1 MAGSKAYEIK
11 KAYDPTKLTL
21 KEFVDLYR
29 LESKQPNFGTEVLKN
44 KVFKTMLDKPVLEIF
59 NNEAST
65 TMDNN
70 LLADAQNTLPNE
82 SAIGQLQSN
91 IRVIEANVL
100 DRRIPSLT
108 KTDSVLREN
117 IANNYSKVSNGV
129 IRVATRGGRSTAKV
143 QFNASMIGQLVNNL
157 ERYIE
162 KNPQDKPV
170 ANAIL
175 FNLEIG
181 ARPSLVSE
189 LTSKH
194 YVKNKITSEM
204 QAQGYTG
211 TDGIN
216 IPAGT
221 RGTKRTRQGNV
232 ANIQPFSSP
241 LTNRGITILQDQSD
255 YNRTKFGETKLNN
268 YFQIEGKDGLRP
280 VNLTDMNRILA
291 AGIPGSNSGEKVT
304 PKGMVLQMN
313 KDGSVTETNNALT
326 AGKIRHVFINSAL
339 TFGKMSPQKL
349 ASLMSRDIGGGAGAT
364 NVYMGSP
371 GQYSNEVISDINRI
385 SQVNWTAYS
394 IINSPEIKQN
404 YASDKLV
411 KNPASLIFGDNTD
424 NKTKDTTFIKF
435 NDAKPLNIEMQQ
447 TGFSVEL
454 ENADT
459 TPSLI
464 KDAKDSTIN
473 LSEQDA
479 EVAKKN
485 NLTDWINSLSKGK
498 TLSAIGAS
506 LTYAGTKV
514 MQGVVGSA
522 VLNDPAQAAVEIGAE
537 VLMGPMKANAF
548 ILAMQTSQT
557 ALDRPEIIGKKLGVP
572 SSQVYENQPE
582 FEQKL
587 EDRLVVEGMADEE
600 LKLGEDI
607 QMRDDLRSVQ
617 NFNKLNVR
625 PKNEDGFVSLSDK
638 LKARSLQKQNANS
651 IGLETS
657 MQDMTEAQPMNN
669 AMDQNQSNLLKKK
682 VPEQQ
687 GFI

>member
-21 KEFVDLYR
+21 REFVELYR
-29 LESKQPNFGTEVLKN
+29 AESEQPNFGTELVKN

-59 NNEAST
+59 HNEAST

-70 LLADAQNTLPNE
+70 LLADAQNTMTSD

-108 KTDSVLREN
+108 KTNPVFRED

-129 IRVATRGGRSTAKV
+129 IRVATRGGRSSAKV
-143 QFNASMIGQLVNNL
+143 QYNASMIGQLVNNL
-157 ERYIE
+157 ERYIKE
-162 KNPQDKPV
+162 NPQDKPI

-175 FNLEIG
+175 LNLELG

-189 LTSKH
+189 LTTKH
-194 YVKNKITSEM
+194 YVKNKITQEM

-221 RGTKRTRQGNV
+221 KGTKRTRQGNV

-241 LTNRGITILQDQSD
+241 LTNRAITILQDQSD
-255 YNRTKFGETKLNN
+255 FNRTKFGENKLNN

-280 VNLTDMNRILA
+280 VTPADMNKILA

-304 PKGMVLQMN
+304 PNGMVLQMN
-313 KDGSVTETNNALT
+313 KDGSVTETNNPLT

-339 TFGKMSPQKL
+339 TFGKMNPQKL

-371 GQYSNEVISDINRI
+371 GQYSNEVIRDINTI
-385 SQVNWTAYS
+385 SEANWTAYS
-394 IINSPEIKQN
+394 IINSPEIKEN
-404 YASDKLV
+404 YQVNKMV

-424 NKTKDTTFIKF
+424 SKTKDTSLIKF
-435 NDAKPLNIEMQQ
+435 RDAKPLDIQMQQ

-454 ENADT
+454 ENTDT
-459 TPSLI
+459 SPDLI
-464 KDAKDSTIN
+464 KEPNSTKIN
-473 LSEQDA
+473 LSDA
-479 EVAKKN
+479 DVEVVKKN
-485 NLTDWINSLSKGK
+485 NLTDWINNLSKGK
-498 TLSAIGAS
+498 TFTTIGAG
-506 LTYAGTKV
+506 LTYAGTKL

-522 VLNDPAQAAVEIGAE
+522 VLDNPAQAAVELGTE
-537 VLMGPMKANAF
+537 VLMGPVKGNAF
-548 ILAMQTSQT
+548 ILAMQSSQT
-557 ALDRPEIIGKKLGVP
+557 GLDTPEIIGKKLGVDV
-572 SSQVYENQPE
+572 SDVYKDEAKYK
-582 FEQKL
+582 QKL

-600 LKLGEDI
+600 QKLGEDI
-607 QMRDDLRSVQ
+607 QMKDDLRSVQ
-617 NFNKLNVR
+617 DFNKLNVR
-625 PKNEDGFVSLSDK
+625 PKDEGFISLTDK
-638 LKARSLQKQNANS
+638 LKSRR
-651 IGLETS
+651 
-657 MQDMTEAQPMNN
+657 
-669 AMDQNQSNLLKKK
+669 NQS
-682 VPEQQ
+682 VPVEEQVA
-687 GFI
+687 GFNT

>member
-21 KEFVDLYR
+21 REFVELYR
-29 LESKQPNFGTEVLKN
+29 AESEQPNFGTELVKN

-59 NNEAST
+59 HNEAST

-70 LLADAQNTLPNE
+70 LLADAQNTMTSD

-108 KTDSVLREN
+108 KTNPVFRED

-129 IRVATRGGRSTAKV
+129 IRVATRGGRSSAKV
-143 QFNASMIGQLVNNL
+143 QYNASMIGQLVNNL
-157 ERYIE
+157 ERYIKE
-162 KNPQDKPV
+162 NPQDKPI

-175 FNLEIG
+175 LNLELG

-189 LTSKH
+189 LTTKH
-194 YVKNKITSEM
+194 YVKNKITQEM

-221 RGTKRTRQGNV
+221 KGTKRTRQGNV

-241 LTNRGITILQDQSD
+241 LTNRAITILQDQSD
-255 YNRTKFGETKLNN
+255 FNRTKFGENKLNN

-280 VNLTDMNRILA
+280 VTPADMNKILA

-304 PKGMVLQMN
+304 PNGMVLQMN
-313 KDGSVTETNNALT
+313 KDGSVTETNNPLT

-339 TFGKMSPQKL
+339 TFGKMNPQKL

-371 GQYSNEVISDINRI
+371 GQYSNEVIRDINTI
-385 SQVNWTAYS
+385 SEANWTAYS
-394 IINSPEIKQN
+394 IINSPEIKEN
-404 YASDKLV
+404 YQVNKMV

-424 NKTKDTTFIKF
+424 SKTKDTSLIKF
-435 NDAKPLNIEMQQ
+435 RDAKPLDIQMQQ

-454 ENADT
+454 ENTDT
-459 TPSLI
+459 SPDLI
-464 KDAKDSTIN
+464 KEPNSTKIN
-473 LSEQDA
+473 LSDA
-479 EVAKKN
+479 DVEVVKKN
-485 NLTDWINSLSKGK
+485 NLTDWINNLSKGK
-498 TLSAIGAS
+498 TFTTIGTG
-506 LTYAGTKV
+506 LTYAGTKL

-522 VLNDPAQAAVEIGAE
+522 VLDNPAQAAVELGTE
-537 VLMGPMKANAF
+537 VLMGPVKGNAF
-548 ILAMQTSQT
+548 ILAMQSSQT
-557 ALDRPEIIGKKLGVP
+557 GLDTPEIIGKKLGVDV
-572 SSQVYENQPE
+572 SDVYKDEAKYK
-582 FEQKL
+582 QKL

-600 LKLGEDI
+600 QKLGEDI
-607 QMRDDLRSVQ
+607 QMKDDLRSVQ
-617 NFNKLNVR
+617 DFNKLNVR
-625 PKNEDGFVSLSDK
+625 PKDEGFISLTDK
-638 LKARSLQKQNANS
+638 LKSRR
-651 IGLETS
+651 
-657 MQDMTEAQPMNN
+657 
-669 AMDQNQSNLLKKK
+669 NQS
-682 VPEQQ
+682 VPVEEQVA
-687 GFI
+687 GFNT

>member
-21 KEFVDLYR
+21 REFVDLYR
-29 LESKQPNFGTEVLKN
+29 VESGSSNFGTEIVKN

-59 NNEAST
+59 HNEAST

-100 DRRIPSLT
+100 DRRIPALT
-108 KTDSVLREN
+108 KTNPTLREN
-117 IANNYSKVSNGV
+117 IASNYSKVSNGV

-157 ERYIE
+157 ERYVE
-162 KNPQDKPV
+162 KNPQDKAI

-175 FNLEIG
+175 LNLELG

-189 LTSKH
+189 LTTKH
-194 YVKNKITSEM
+194 YVKNKITQEM

-241 LTNRGITILQDQSD
+241 LTNRAITILQDQSE
-255 YNRTKFGETKLNN
+255 YNRVNFGENKLNN

-280 VNLTDMNRILA
+280 VNLTDMNRVLA

-304 PKGMVLQMN
+304 PNGMVLQMN
-313 KDGSVTETNNALT
+313 KDGSVTETNNPLT

-339 TFGKMSPQKL
+339 TFGKMNPQKL

-371 GQYSNEVISDINRI
+371 GQYSNEVIRDINTI
-385 SQVNWTAYS
+385 SEANWTAYS
-394 IINSPEIKQN
+394 IINSPEIKEN
-404 YASDKLV
+404 YQTNKMV

-424 NKTKDTTFIKF
+424 SKTKDTSLIKF
-435 NDAKPLNIEMQQ
+435 RDAKPLDIQMQQ

-454 ENADT
+454 ENNDT
-459 TPSLI
+459 SPDLI
-464 KDAKDSTIN
+464 KEPNSTKIN
-473 LSEQDA
+473 LSDA
-479 EVAKKN
+479 DVEVVKKN
-485 NLTDWINSLSKGK
+485 NLTDWINNLSKGK
-498 TLSAIGAS
+498 TFTTIGAG
-506 LTYAGTKV
+506 LTYAGTKL

-522 VLNDPAQAAVEIGAE
+522 VLDNPAQAAVELGTE
-537 VLMGPMKANAF
+537 VLMGPVKGNAF
-548 ILAMQTSQT
+548 ILAMQSSQT
-557 ALDRPEIIGKKLGVP
+557 GLDTPEIIGKKLGVDV
-572 SSQVYENQPE
+572 SDVYKDEAKYK
-582 FEQKL
+582 QKL

-600 LKLGEDI
+600 QKLGEDI

-617 NFNKLNVR
+617 DFNKLNVR
-625 PKNEDGFVSLSDK
+625 PKDEGFISLTDK
-638 LKARSLQKQNANS
+638 LKSRR
-651 IGLETS
+651 
-657 MQDMTEAQPMNN
+657 
-669 AMDQNQSNLLKKK
+669 NQS
-682 VPEQQ
+682 VPVEEQVA
-687 GFI
+687 GFNT

>member
-21 KEFVDLYR
+21 REFVELYR
-29 LESKQPNFGTEVLKN
+29 AESEQPNFGTELVKN

-59 NNEAST
+59 HNEAST

-70 LLADAQNTLPNE
+70 LLADAQNTMTSD

-108 KTDSVLREN
+108 KTNPVFREDV
-117 IANNYSKVSNGV
+117 ANNYSKVSNGV
-129 IRVATRGGRSTAKV
+129 IRVATRGGRSSAKV
-143 QFNASMIGQLVNNL
+143 QYNASMIGQLVNNL
-157 ERYIE
+157 ERYIKE
-162 KNPQDKPV
+162 NPQDKPI

-175 FNLEIG
+175 LNLELG

-189 LTSKH
+189 LTTKH
-194 YVKNKITSEM
+194 YVKNKITQEM

-221 RGTKRTRQGNV
+221 KGTKRTRQGNV

-241 LTNRGITILQDQSD
+241 LTNRAITILQDQSD
-255 YNRTKFGETKLNN
+255 FNRTKFGENKLNN

-280 VNLTDMNRILA
+280 VTPADMNKILA

-304 PKGMVLQMN
+304 PNGMVLQMN
-313 KDGSVTETNNALT
+313 KDGSVTETNNPLT

-339 TFGKMSPQKL
+339 TFGKMNPQKL

-371 GQYSNEVISDINRI
+371 GQYSNEVIRDINTI
-385 SQVNWTAYS
+385 SEANWTAYS
-394 IINSPEIKQN
+394 IVNSPEIKEN
-404 YASDKLV
+404 YQTNKMV

-424 NKTKDTTFIKF
+424 SKTKDTSLIKF
-435 NDAKPLNIEMQQ
+435 KDAKPLDIQMQQ

-454 ENADT
+454 ENNDT
-459 TPSLI
+459 SPDLI
-464 KDAKDSTIN
+464 KEPNSTKIN
-473 LSEQDA
+473 LSDA
-479 EVAKKN
+479 DVEVVKKN
-485 NLTDWINSLSKGK
+485 NLTDWINNLSKGK
-498 TLSAIGAS
+498 TFTTIGAG
-506 LTYAGTKV
+506 LTYAGTKL

-522 VLNDPAQAAVEIGAE
+522 VLDNPAQAAVELGTE
-537 VLMGPMKANAF
+537 VLMGPVKGNAF
-548 ILAMQTSQT
+548 ILAMQSSQT
-557 ALDRPEIIGKKLGVP
+557 GLDTPEIIGKKLGVDV
-572 SSQVYENQPE
+572 SDVYKDEAKYK
-582 FEQKL
+582 QKL

-600 LKLGEDI
+600 QKLGEDI

-617 NFNKLNVR
+617 DFNKLNVR
-625 PKNEDGFVSLSDK
+625 PKDEGFISLTDK
-638 LKARSLQKQNANS
+638 LKSRR
-651 IGLETS
+651 
-657 MQDMTEAQPMNN
+657 
-669 AMDQNQSNLLKKK
+669 NQS
-682 VPEQQ
+682 VPVEEQVA
-687 GFI
+687 GFNT

>member
-21 KEFVDLYR
+21 REFVELYR
-29 LESKQPNFGTEVLKN
+29 AESEQPNFGTELVKN

-59 NNEAST
+59 HNEAST

-70 LLADAQNTLPNE
+70 LLADAQNTMTSD

-108 KTDSVLREN
+108 KTNPVFRED

-129 IRVATRGGRSTAKV
+129 IRVATRGGRSSAKV
-143 QFNASMIGQLVNNL
+143 QYNASMIGQLVNNL
-157 ERYIE
+157 ERYIKE
-162 KNPQDKPV
+162 NPQDKPI

-175 FNLEIG
+175 LNLELG

-189 LTSKH
+189 LTTKH
-194 YVKNKITSEM
+194 YVKNKITQEM

-221 RGTKRTRQGNV
+221 KGTKRTRQGNV

-241 LTNRGITILQDQSD
+241 LTNRAITILQDQSD
-255 YNRTKFGETKLNN
+255 FNRTKFGENKLNN

-280 VNLTDMNRILA
+280 VTPADMNKILA

-304 PKGMVLQMN
+304 PNGMVLQMN
-313 KDGSVTETNNALT
+313 KDGSVTETNNPLT

-339 TFGKMSPQKL
+339 TFGKMNPQKL

-371 GQYSNEVISDINRI
+371 GQYSNEVIRDINTI
-385 SQVNWTAYS
+385 SEANWTAYS
-394 IINSPEIKQN
+394 IVNSPEIKEN
-404 YASDKLV
+404 YQTNKMV

-424 NKTKDTTFIKF
+424 SKTKDTSLIKF
-435 NDAKPLNIEMQQ
+435 KDAKPLDIQMQQ

-454 ENADT
+454 ENNDT
-459 TPSLI
+459 SPDLI
-464 KDAKDSTIN
+464 KEPNSTKIN
-473 LSEQDA
+473 LSDA
-479 EVAKKN
+479 DVEVVKKN
-485 NLTDWINSLSKGK
+485 NLTDWINNLSKGK
-498 TLSAIGAS
+498 TFTTIGTG
-506 LTYAGTKV
+506 LTYAGTKL

-522 VLNDPAQAAVEIGAE
+522 VLDNPAQAAVELGTE
-537 VLMGPMKANAF
+537 VLMGPVKGNAF
-548 ILAMQTSQT
+548 ILAMQSSQT
-557 ALDRPEIIGKKLGVP
+557 GLDTPEIIGKKLGVDV
-572 SSQVYENQPE
+572 SDVYKDEAKYK
-582 FEQKL
+582 QKL

-600 LKLGEDI
+600 QKLGEDI
-607 QMRDDLRSVQ
+607 QMKDDLRSVQ
-617 NFNKLNVR
+617 DFNKLNVR
-625 PKNEDGFVSLSDK
+625 PKDEGFISLTDK
-638 LKARSLQKQNANS
+638 LKSRR
-651 IGLETS
+651 
-657 MQDMTEAQPMNN
+657 
-669 AMDQNQSNLLKKK
+669 NQS
-682 VPEQQ
+682 VPVEEQVA
-687 GFI
+687 GFNT